1 MDEPVPF
8 GLWLRQ
14 LRRARDLTQEALGQQ
29 AGCGADTVKKIEAGQ
44 RRPSRQLVA
53 RLATALRL
61 SDLEGA
67 AFIAAARRPP
77 PTAQPT
83 AVAEVRLPRG
93 SLPVSP
99 TPLVGR
105 VWELAN
111 LQQLLTDETARL
123 ITLVG
128 PGGTG
133 KTRLALAAAA
143 RCAPSFADGALFVS
157 LASASSADEVVSVI
171 ARTTGLREMGSAL
184 LAEQLHAYLAERA
197 LLLVLDNFE
206 HLLPA
211 APQIAEILAVA
222 PHVVVLATSRAP
234 LRLAGE
240 QEFPVPP
247 LAVPTREPLPPLEQ
261 LEQFAAIALFVARVR
276 ALQPDF
282 MLDAERAPLVT
293 AICRQLDGLPLAIE
307 LAVARLRLFTLAALR
322 DRLAQPLGLLN
333 RGPRDAPQRQQTLAA
348 TIDWSFQLLTAAEQR
363 CFARLA
369 VFVSG
374 CTLSDAETVCGEP
387 AAPASD
393 QLAALVEHSLVQR
406 NAQGVEG
413 SRLVMLETIRAYAL
427 DRLSVSEEQAAIRE
441 RHARTFLAL
450 AEEGL
455 VELYGPEQLR
465 WLQRLDAE
473 RGNFHAALTWWRA
486 EDPNQALALAAA
498 LWPFWDLRGHFR
510 EGRAW
515 LEELLPRA
523 PAAPAAVRARALHAI
538 GHFASFQGDYA
549 VAEHAL
555 RQSLE
560 LYSELHL
567 WARTSHVR
575 CALGLLAWFRGDHA
589 LAEAELEASVAQAR
603 AADATWETAD
613 ALHYLGHVVVDRGD
627 DGRAERVFQESL
639 ELFQRTGDRRNIA
652 LPLKDL
658 GLIASQRGD
667 DATALPLYNAS
678 LASSHAIEDT
688 WHIADTLL
696 RLGDLARR
704 RGDLVEAQERYSEAL
719 EGWRRMGARGGEA
732 ETLTCLGHAALEQR
746 DLPSARRY
754 YQESLALQP
763 ASASPRVIASL
774 HYSLGQVAW
783 HTGEAAAA
791 EDAYRTSLELNAQAD
806 YLPGVGDCLLGLAE
820 LAAFGRAATRA
831 ALLLGAA
838 ASLRDLPRGFMP
850 LADHTSVARTTR
862 AVAELLAPAELAA
875 RSAEGRALTV
885 EQALALARQPT
896 AVEPLPPPPQRPPAS
911 ATAAL
916 LQLGLTAREA
926 EVLLLVS
933 DGLTDQQVATTLVVS
948 IRTVQSHL
956 RTIFSKLGCSTR
968 TAAARIALTVL
979 SNR

>member
-1 MDEPVPF
+1 MGEPAPF

-14 LRRARDLTQEALGQQ
+14 LRRERDLTQEALGQQ

-44 RRPSRQLVA
+44 RRPSRQLAA

-61 SDLEGA
+61 SDVEGVV
-67 AFIAAARRPP
+67 FLAAARRSP
-77 PTAQPT
+77 PTVLPA
-83 AVAEVRLPRG
+83 AVADARRSRL
-93 SLPVSP
+93 SLPASP

-111 LQQLLTDETARL
+111 LQQLLTGDTARL

-133 KTRLALAAAA
+133 KTRLALAAVA
-143 RCAPSFADGALFVS
+143 RCARLFVDGALFVS
-157 LASASSADEVVSVI
+157 LASASSADEVVPAI
-171 ARTTGLREMGSAL
+171 ARATGLREMGSTSL
-184 LAEQLHAYLAERA
+184 TKQLHAYLAERA

-211 APQIAEILAVA
+211 VHHVAGILSAAPR
-222 PHVVVLATSRAP
+222 VVVLATSRAP

-247 LAVPTREPLPPLEQ
+247 LAVPTREPLPPPEH

-282 MLDAERAPLVT
+282 TLDAERAPLVT

-307 LAVARLRLFTLAALR
+307 LAVARLRLFTLSELR
-322 DRLAQPLGLLN
+322 DRLAQPLELLN
-333 RGPRDAPQRQQTLAA
+333 RGPRDAPPRQQTLAA

-369 VFVSG
+369 AFVGG
-374 CTLSDAETVCGEP
+374 CTLSDAEAVCGEP

-406 NAQGVEG
+406 DAQGVEG

-427 DRLSVSEEQAAIRE
+427 ERLNVSQERAAIRE
-441 RHARTFLAL
+441 RHARTFLTL
-450 AEEGL
+450 ADEGL
-455 VELYGPEQLR
+455 VKLYGPEQLH

-473 RGNFHAALTWWRA
+473 RGNFHAALTWWGA
-486 EDPNQALALAAA
+486 EDPNRALALAAA
-498 LWPFWDLRGHFR
+498 LWPFWDLRGQFR
-510 EGRAW
+510 EGRTW

-523 PAAPAAVRARALHAI
+523 PTAPGAVRARALHAI

-555 RQSLE
+555 RRSLE
-560 LYSELHL
+560 LYSELQL
-567 WARTSHVR
+567 SARTAHVR

-589 LAEAELEASVAQAR
+589 LAEVELEASVDQAR

-613 ALHYLGHVVVDRGD
+613 ALHFLGHVVVDRGD
-627 DGRAERVFQESL
+627 AGRAERVFEESL
-639 ELFQRTGDRRNIA
+639 ELFRRTGDRRNIA

-678 LASSHAIEDT
+678 LASSRAIEDT

-704 RGDLVEAQERYSEAL
+704 RGDLAEAQELYSEAL
-719 EGWRRMGARGGEA
+719 EGWRRIGARGGEA
-732 ETLTCLGHAALEQR
+732 ETLNFLGHAALEQR

-754 YQESLALQP
+754 YLESLALQP

-783 HTGEAAAA
+783 HAGEAAAA

-820 LAAFGRAATRA
+820 LAAFARAATRA

-838 ASLRDLPRGFMP
+838 ASLRNLPRGFMP
-850 LADHTSVARTTR
+850 LADRTIVDRTTR
-862 AVAELLAPAELAA
+862 AVAELLTPAELAA

-896 AVEPLPPPPQRPPAS
+896 VGEPSPPPQRSPAS

-968 TAAARIALTVL
+968 TAAARIAHTALR
-979 SNR
+979 NR